1 MNENLNERLR
11 ILKLLEEGK
20 ITAEE
25 AVRLLDAL
33 NGGES
38 RKRHGPL
45 HAFSFWHTMENIP
58 DMVSSAMQDAFK
70 HVSVAEKLE
79 YGKKSKIILK
89 GVSGDI
95 EIQGTD
101 TDAITIDKEGL
112 AKVMENDDSL
122 EVKTISG
129 DMRITTPRSTQLEV
143 RGVSGDIQLNGL
155 SGILEIA
162 SVDGDING
170 KDLCGSLKINIVSGD
185 IDVHYRKVD
194 HIEIHE
200 KTGDVVLRLAKDI
213 AVEIEIQTGE
223 DEGEIECEFD
233 LNDKIEKDNYLKGS
247 INKGGGKIH
256 IKNDYGD
263 VSIQKK

>member
-20 ITAEE
+20 INAGE

-38 RKRHGPL
+38 RKRHGPP

-70 HVSVAEKLE
+70 HVSVAEKTE
-79 YGKKSKIILK
+79 YGKKSKMILR

-95 EIQGTD
+95 EIHGAD
-101 TDAITIDKEGL
+101 TDVIVIDKEGL
-112 AKVMENDDSL
+112 AKVMENEDSL

-129 DMRITTPRSTQLEV
+129 DMRITMPRSTQLEL

-155 SGILEIA
+155 SGIMEIA

-170 KDLCGSLKINIVSGD
+170 RDLSGSLKVNIVSGD
-185 IDVHYRKVD
+185 IDLHYRKAD

-213 AVEIEIQTGE
+213 AAEIEIRTGE
-223 DEGEIECEFD
+223 DEGDIECEFD
-233 LNDKIEKDNYLKGS
+233 LRDKIEKDNYLKGT
-247 INKGGGKIH
+247 INKGGGKIQ
-256 IKNDYGD
+256 INNDYGD

>member
-1 MNENLNERLR
+1 LNENLNERLR

-20 ITAEE
+20 INAGE

-38 RKRHGPL
+38 RKRHGPP
-45 HAFSFWHTMENIP
+45 HGFSFWHTMENIP

-70 HVSVAEKLE
+70 HVSVAEKTE
-79 YGKKSKIILK
+79 YGKKSKMILR

-95 EIQGTD
+95 EIHGAD
-101 TDAITIDKEGL
+101 TDVIVIDKEGL
-112 AKVMENDDSL
+112 AKVMENEDSL

-129 DMRITTPRSTQLEV
+129 DMRITMPRSTQLEL

-170 KDLCGSLKINIVSGD
+170 RDLSGSLKVNIVSGD
-185 IDVHYRKVD
+185 IDLHYRKAD

-213 AVEIEIQTGE
+213 AAEIEIRTGE
-223 DEGEIECEFD
+223 DEGDIECEFD
-233 LNDKIEKDNYLKGS
+233 LRDKIEKDNYLKGT
-247 INKGGGKIH
+247 INKGGGKSQIN
-256 IKNDYGD
+256 NDYGD